1 MAKSYGFSK
10 SERITSKK
18 TIAHLFEKGEAL
30 TVYPLKLL
38 FLESPGPNHS
48 VLITVPKG
56 RIKKAV
62 SRNLIKRRL
71 REAFRQNKHMV
82 SGDKS
87 YYIAL
92 IFLSNE
98 ELSFQLI
105 EEKLKLLFTR
115 FNEVTA

>member
-1 MAKSYGFSK
+1 MAKTFGFSK

-18 TIAHLFEKGEAL
+18 TIALLFEKGESL
-30 TVYPLKLL
+30 TAYPVKLIY
-38 FLESPGPNHS
+38 LESPEPSHS
-48 VLITVPKG
+48 VLVTVPKG

-71 REAFRQNKHMV
+71 REAFRQHKHMMP
-82 SGDKS
+82 GEKS

-98 ELSFQLI
+98 ELSFHFI

-115 FNEVTA
+115 FKEVTT